1 MDDVSVVSSP
11 NMNRAVVNPTVTN
24 IGSYNVS
31 SAATATL
38 TLSSAQ
44 TFESGET
51 LTFSGAG
58 QIVTITGDI
67 LVRNAG
73 VTSTIFLDI
82 DKFLTG
88 TTETA

>member
-1 MDDVSVVSSP
+1 MDDVTIVSSP
-11 NMNRAVVNPTVTN
+11 NINRAVANPTVTN
-24 IGSYNVS
+24 IASYDVS

-67 LVRNAG
+67 FVRKAG
-73 VTSTIFLDI
+73 VTNTIFLNI
-82 DKFLTG
+82 DNFLTG
-88 TTETA
+88 TTETS